1 MFPTGLFK
9 ISNITFIT
17 FYYNFHSRT
26 GLSSKPVSNP
36 PASSGLGSS
45 LPSPARPSS
54 CPLQTPQSA
63 EDLQQELE
71 LEDAGWRR
79 SGQELVE
86 AGWRS
91 GQELKDAGWRISGQ

>member
-1 MFPTGLFK
+1 MQQMLLAFQAQSSMVQGLMK
-9 ISNITFIT
+9 TVAD
-17 FYYNFHSRT
+17 
-26 GLSSKPVSNP
+26 LSASIAKPKESKESK
-36 PASSGLGSS
+36 
-45 LPSPARPSS
+45 
-54 CPLQTPQSA
+54 
-63 EDLQQELE
+63 ELE